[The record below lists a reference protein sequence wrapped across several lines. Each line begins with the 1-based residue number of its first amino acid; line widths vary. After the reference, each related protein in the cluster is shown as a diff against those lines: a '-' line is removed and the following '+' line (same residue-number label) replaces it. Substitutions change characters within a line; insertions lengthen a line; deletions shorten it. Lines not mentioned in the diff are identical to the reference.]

1 MNVGFRHLQIAKER
15 VGHRGI
21 VMLSG
26 MDRDGLK
33 VAAAALHRRHERRYF
48 YEVGTRAGDE
58 DDLEHKKLSAFSCQR
73 SAFAWLIAD
82 SLQPNY
88 PGPALAPQISIER
101 VARVHDQ
108 HSLLSD
114 SGIIDLA
121 VIRDD
126 DDAIGG
132 LNVLIVE
139 FDGSQRRSAA
149 FGVRI
154 VKAQLAHEWIVVTH
168 VAAFAAQTI

>member
-58 DDLEHKKLSAFSCQR
+58 DDLEHKKLSAF
-73 SAFAWLIAD
+73 AWLIAD

-132 LNVLIVE
+132 LNFLIVE
-139 FDGSQRRSAA
+139 FDGSQRRAAA
-149 FGVRI
+149 FGARI
-154 VKAQLAHEWIVVTH
+154 VKAQLAHEWVVVPN
-168 VAAFAAQTI
+168 VAAFAE